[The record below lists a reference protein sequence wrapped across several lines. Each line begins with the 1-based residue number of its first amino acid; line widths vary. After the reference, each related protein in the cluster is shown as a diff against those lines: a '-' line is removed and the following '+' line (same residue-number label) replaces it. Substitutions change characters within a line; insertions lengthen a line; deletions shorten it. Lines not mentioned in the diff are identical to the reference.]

1 MSSQSP
7 ATLMNLPGLWQLKA
21 EVYFVKSG
29 LMMSL
34 QSPWDVQDSVEIGIL
49 KDSMQC
55 YVPSLLWQQR
65 PQQFPWLILSLAP
78 PGCSGAGDSF
88 CGLLLCH
95 QRWGGTSGEQIKS
108 SFAEHQ
114 ACTQVLP
121 GLCNSPASFLCAQG
135 LYFSLFE
142 RPEKLI

>member
-7 ATLMNLPGLWQLKA
+7 ATLMNLPGLQQLKA
-21 EVYFVKSG
+21 KVYFVKSG

-34 QSPWDVQDSVEIGIL
+34 QSPWNVQDSVEIGIL
-49 KDSMQC
+49 KDSTQC

-95 QRWGGTSGEQIKS
+95 RGRG
-108 SFAEHQ
+108 EHQ
-114 ACTQVLP
+114 ENKPNQALQNTRPVHRYCLASAIHQPHFCVLKVCIFP
-121 GLCNSPASFLCAQG
+121 
-135 LYFSLFE
+135 SLNA
-142 RPEKLI
+142 RRS